1 MRTET
6 ERASHFTLIELL
18 VVIAI
23 IAILAAMLLPA
34 LNNARGKAHQASC
47 VNNSKQLATTIQ
59 LYCADF
65 SGIFPLAYK
74 NKTGDYGKIYWS
86 SRLIVGGY
94 LVSAKPL
101 ICPGLKQG
109 TYGVPS
115 VFVTAFNS
123 QKTRGFKFD
132 NFTLCYTPYGVNSNI
147 FTEKIKET
155 RIKQPSATIMMTE
168 SVRSDQEDQRG
179 GYKVCPTK
187 QTDYNP
193 FSRHGNSIVTSWI
206 DGHATTENVP
216 MLTLDAIYNTPVF
229 ANGATEGDPGNH
241 WDIY

>member
-1 MRTET
+1 MTKCDHCYKSTGATGTIPAWPTTITSGRSCYAGCAGLTDVSLNGTAITELDLNA
-6 ERASHFTLIELL
+6 ASWLTSLS
-18 VVIAI
+18 
-23 IAILAAMLLPA
+23 LAECPA
-34 LNNARGKAHQASC
+34 LWE
-47 VNNSKQLATTIQ
+47 LT
-59 LYCADF
+59 LP
-65 SGIFPLAYK
+65 SGA
-74 NKTGDYGKIYWS
+74 
-86 SRLIVGGY
+86 
-94 LVSAKPL
+94 
-101 ICPGLKQG
+101 
-109 TYGVPS
+109 
-115 VFVTAFNS
+115 
-123 QKTRGFKFD
+123 KFD

>member
-1 MRTET
+1 MRTKA
-6 ERASHFTLIELL
+6 ERTSRFTLIELL

-59 LYCADF
+59 LYCADY

-74 NKTGDYGKIYWS
+74 AKTGSYGKIMWV

-94 LVSAKPL
+94 LVTAKPL
-101 ICPGLKQG
+101 VCPGLKQG
-109 TYGVPS
+109 TYGGS
-115 VFVTAFNS
+115 AAFISAFNS
-123 QKTRGFKFD
+123 QKTKGFALDSYTF
-132 NFTLCYTPYGVNSNI
+132 CYVPYGVNYHLFN
-147 FTEKIKET
+147 EKIKDT
-155 RIKQPSATIMMTE
+155 RVKQPSATIMMTE
-168 SVRSDQEDQRG
+168 SVRSDQTDQRG
-179 GYKVCPTK
+179 GYKVHATK

-193 FSRHGNSIVTSWI
+193 FSRHGNSIVTTWI
-206 DGHATTENVP
+206 DGHASTENVP
-216 MLTLDAIYNTPVF
+216 MLTPDAIYNTPVF

>member
-1 MRTET
+1 MKTDAEK
-6 ERASHFTLIELL
+6 ESLFTLIELL

-34 LNNARGKAHQASC
+34 LNNARSKAHQASC
-47 VNNSKQLATTIQ
+47 VNNVKQLATSMQ

-65 SGIFPLAYK
+65 EGILPLAYK
-74 NKTGDYGKIYWS
+74 AKAGTSGKIMWA
-86 SRLIVGGY
+86 SRLIVGGQ
-94 LVSAKPL
+94 LASAKPL
-101 ICPGLKQG
+101 VCPGLKQG
-109 TYGVPS
+109 AYGGPAAFIS
-115 VFVTAFNS
+115 AFNS
-123 QKTRGFKFD
+123 QKTKG
-132 NFTLCYTPYGVNSNI
+132 FTLDSFTFCYVPYGVNSNI